1 MISNNLFFNVW
12 KVFSGISR
20 KIFKNFKKKYPDTDL
35 HLLETAIL
43 QYLFLD
49 CDENYKP
56 NENNEDY
63 LKAKQLYNKN
73 EFKTVI
79 LNEEIL

>member
-1 MISNNLFFNVW
+1 M
-12 KVFSGISR
+12 
-20 KIFKNFKKKYPDTDL
+20 
-35 HLLETAIL
+35 AIL

-56 NENNEDY
+56 DENNEDY
-63 LKAKQLYNKN
+63 INAKELYKQK
-73 EFKTVI
+73 EFKAVI

>member
-1 MISNNLFFNVW
+1 MAEKYSPKLVE
-12 KVFSGISR
+12 KYL
-20 KIFKNFKKKYPDTDL
+20 KEMKKKFPDTDL
-35 HLLETAIL
+35 HLLEMAIL

-63 LKAKQLYNKN
+63 FIAKELYNKK
-73 EFKTVI
+73 EF
-79 LNEEIL
+79 